1 MTVFLLLFFLPT
13 HAFKF
18 ASLQTIIAAPNLS
31 INATPSSTRAFWM
44 RQANEALLSQSPCPF
59 SAFGSVIVNH
69 TEPGMGELVC
79 TGVNTKR
86 QMGNPTLHGEIA
98 AINNCTAILTDP
110 DGLHKLSPSQAL
122 AAFAQLS
129 LYTNA
134 ESCPM
139 CASAIRW
146 SNLREYIYGTS
157 IDRLIENGWGQCRIS
172 SIDIFRESFD
182 LPGPARLIGE
192 VLTNET
198 DPYFSWQFNPAYP
211 CPSGCARTASGSCG
225 PS

>member
-1 MTVFLLLFFLPT
+1 MTAFLFILLLPTVFPNR
-13 HAFKF
+13 F
-18 ASLQTIIAAPNLS
+18 ASLQTIVAAPNLS
-31 INATPSSTRAFWM
+31 INAIPFSTRPFWM
-44 RQANEALLSQSPCPF
+44 RQANGALLSQSPCPF

-69 TEPGMGELVC
+69 TEPAMGELVC
-79 TGVNTKR
+79 TGVNTNR
-86 QMGNPTLHGEIA
+86 QTGNPTLHGEIA

-122 AAFAQLS
+122 SAFAQSS

-146 SNLREYIYGTS
+146 SNFREYIYGSS
-157 IDRLIENGWGQCRIS
+157 IDRLIENGWGQIQ
-172 SIDIFRESFD
+172 SFD

-192 VLTNET
+192 LA
-198 DPYFSWQFNPAYP
+198 FNPGYP
-211 CPSGCARTASGSCG
+211 CPKGCARTASGSCG
-225 PS
+225 AS